1 MVKIRKRKKANY
13 LKYIFDRRLISL
25 FFIFF
30 LLVLTFL
37 TASYSQSNQSN
48 KITNLQTKAA
58 AAGCQCSDLS
68 HCYPD
73 MCSRNPNKLASVCSD
88 FPNDGPH
95 PGTIDP
101 YFCTTS
107 PDCCTDLANQ
117 HDAYK
122 CCWIERG
129 FCRPDQC
136 QQITGNKGKCGWY
149 WSFHYTDDPNGIGTN
164 TKNGYGC
171 MIGDSEATMRPK
183 YGPTAGTTN
192 TPVLPSQTP
201 AITNTPIPSNSI
213 TPTNTP
219 SSTTPTG
226 TVTPLSPTITSQVT
240 MTQTPTLT
248 PRPTATPTVTPYPL
262 ISPMLPKTPPNS
274 YPSPP
279 YCI

>member
-1 MVKIRKRKKANY
+1 MTRIIKRKKANY

-25 FFIFF
+25 FFIVF

-37 TASYSQSNQSN
+37 TASYSQSSKN
-48 KITNLQTKAA
+48 TNLQTKAA
-58 AAGCQCSDLS
+58 AAGCQCSDSS

-73 MCSRNPNKLASVCSD
+73 MCSRDPNKLATVCSD
-88 FPNDGPH
+88 FPNDGPQ

-101 YFCTTS
+101 YFCTTP
-107 PDCCTDLANQ
+107 PDCCTDLASL

-149 WSFHYTDDPNGIGTN
+149 WGFHDGNTN
-164 TKNGYGC
+164 TPDGYGC

-183 YGPTAGTTN
+183 YGPTASPTS
-192 TPVLPSQTP
+192 TPILPTQTP
-201 AITNTPIPSNSI
+201 AITNTPIPSSSI

-219 SSTTPTG
+219 ASSTPTG
-226 TVTPLSPTITSQVT
+226 TVTPLSPTNTPQVT
-240 MTQTPTLT
+240 VTIAPTVT
-248 PRPTATPTVTPYPL
+248 SRPTVTSTVTPYPL
-262 ISPMLPKTPPNS
+262 ISPMLPKTPPNP